1 MAARVSSAVFSRA
14 RSFSSCSGLMDGAGF
29 RGERLRVFSRA
40 GSSDLPLAGPASRL
54 ARRSELA
61 RLSDTRYPT
70 FVSAASACPQ
80 NIQSH
85 QRTLGLGE
93 VPNDFLYWRR

>member
-1 MAARVSSAVFSRA
+1 VDFEVLREDRPRVL
-14 RSFSSCSGLMDGAGF
+14 GDL
-29 RGERLRVFSRA
+29 
-40 GSSDLPLAGPASRL
+40 SSDLSFAGLAWRL

-70 FVSAASACPQ
+70 FDSAASACPQ